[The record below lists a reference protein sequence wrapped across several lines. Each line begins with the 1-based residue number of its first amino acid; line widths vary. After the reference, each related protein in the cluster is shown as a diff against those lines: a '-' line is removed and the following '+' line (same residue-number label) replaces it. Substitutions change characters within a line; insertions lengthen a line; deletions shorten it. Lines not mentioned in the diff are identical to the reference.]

1 MFQFCQQQLA
11 KSKSPKFMSSVN
23 IKLMDQEAEL
33 FDCIIM
39 IYDWHTSRMEEMEAA
54 DAERWAKSGT
64 QYFWHN

>member
-1 MFQFCQQQLA
+1 
-11 KSKSPKFMSSVN
+11 MSSVN
-23 IKLMDQEAEL
+23 IKLMNQEAEL

-54 DAERWAKSGT
+54 NAVRLAKSGT